1 VKRYLYRTSISFVTH
16 SIKQAAK
23 NCVQGYRLAALIAII
38 GLTLILTA
46 YAQNSETQ
54 SFSLAPASDTIA
66 ACLPNA
72 AARVTVFSKEDIRG
86 VDTLD
91 LKAEGLPPKT
101 SFAVFLTELPE
112 PPFGAT
118 QYIGDFTT
126 NAAGR
131 GSLRV
136 DAIVEDAFSS
146 VVVGGVRVRKDLN
159 HVVFWFAD
167 PAADDSCFAPG
178 TGPTTPFDG
187 DGQAGAAAMS
197 SRNFLPGAP
206 LP

>member
-1 VKRYLYRTSISFVTH
+1 MNRLKSLLPDTNG
-16 SIKQAAK
+16 IKLAVK
-23 NCVQGYRLAALIAII
+23 NCVQSYRLAAPIAII

-46 YAQNSETQ
+46 HAQNSATR

-72 AARVTVFSKEDIRG
+72 AARVTVFSKEDNRG

-91 LKAEGLPPKT
+91 LKAEGLPPNT
-101 SFAVFLTELPE
+101 TFAVFLTELPVA
-112 PPFGAT
+112 PFGAV

-131 GSLRV
+131 GSVRV
-136 DAIVEDAFSS
+136 DAIIEEAFAFNNIT
-146 VVVGGVRVRKDLN
+146 GVRKDLN
-159 HVVFWFAD
+159 HIVFWFAD

-178 TGPTTPFDG
+178 TGPITPFDG

-197 SRNFLPGAP
+197 SRNFLPDAP